1 MRAGS
6 PLGQLGAEDSAPPR
20 PAACDG
26 RGVPALSTVRSRLGR
41 SSSLASLAVFGAA
54 LLCAVV
60 IYLPMWADPTHRTVG
75 SAFHTNDPMQIM
87 WFLKW
92 VPWRLLHASDPF
104 VTHAIYYPAGVS
116 LSWNTLVPTLGLLAA
131 PITLTVGANVSFA
144 VLLTLAP
151 ALACLT
157 GFWWLRRHTRH
168 TVAAVVGGLFIGFNP
183 FMAGHMLGHVDLTF
197 IAAVPVMLMLSEDL
211 LWRRPRSQRRT
222 AVYLGLLTAAE
233 IGVNEE
239 IVVILAIG
247 ALFLTAAAVLF
258 ARREVIAAVRSSAR
272 YFGLATLVCLLAA
285 SPLLVSQL
293 FLSPHVALDGSRF
306 RARLSDY
313 LFPIGRQIIEFGSH
327 HSRLGGAENGVYLG
341 PILITVLVVGIGLTA
356 RADRWVRVAA
366 LTLAALVVLSFGH
379 GSLGAM
385 TLPYGWVDSLPV
397 LRSILPARFSF
408 ASAFVVAWLL
418 VRWLDALLSVE
429 RDRPVAARLRSG
441 IGLAAIAAAALTVV
455 PARVGSAPLPNAPF
469 FASASMRTA
478 LHSGEAVLL
487 LPVPNFHDASGMYLQ
502 QVADFRFDQPGGYAL
517 RPDGP
522 QSSASGPPSS
532 PLLRVSSIAQEFGT
546 SAVAADELTSARAQL
561 QAQGY
566 GAIIVVRSATHAD
579 RLARLAAQLTGRG
592 ADQSSSDVLIWF
604 MNRAG

>member
-1 MRAGS
+1 MVFGT
-6 PLGQLGAEDSAPPR
+6 
-20 PAACDG
+20 
-26 RGVPALSTVRSRLGR
+26 ALL
-41 SSSLASLAVFGAA
+41 LAV
-54 LLCAVV
+54 VM
-60 IYLPMWADPTHRTVG
+60 YLPMWADPTHRTAG

-92 VPWRLLHASDPF
+92 VPWRLLHAGDPF

-131 PITLTVGANVSFA
+131 PITFTVGANVSFA

-151 ALACLT
+151 ALAGVT
-157 GFWWLRRHTRH
+157 GFWWLRRHCRH
-168 TVAAVVGGLFIGFNP
+168 TLAAAVGGLFIGFGP

-197 IAAVPVMLMLSEDL
+197 TAAVPVMLMLAEDL

-239 IVVILAIG
+239 LVVIIAI
-247 ALFLTAAAVLF
+247 AAMFLAAAALLL
-258 ARREVIAAVRSSAR
+258 ARHEVTATLRSSAR
-272 YFGLATLVCLLAA
+272 YFGLATLVCLLTA

-293 FLSPHVALDGSRF
+293 FLSPHVALNGSRF
-306 RARLSDY
+306 RAQAADY
-313 LFPIGRQIIEFGSH
+313 LFPIGRQLVEFGSH
-327 HSRLGGAENGVYLG
+327 HSRLGGAEDGVYLG
-341 PILITVLVVGIGLTA
+341 PVLIAVLVVGIVLTA
-356 RADRWVRVAA
+356 RGDRWVRVAA

-379 GSLGAM
+379 TSLGGM
-385 TLPYGWVDSLPV
+385 TLPYGWVDSWPV

-418 VRWLDALLSVE
+418 ARWLDALLSVE
-429 RDRPVAARLRSG
+429 HDRRPASLIRSG
-441 IGLAAIAAAALTVV
+441 IGLGAIAAAVLMVV
-455 PARVGSAPLPNAPF
+455 PSRVGSAPLPDAPF
-469 FASASMRTA
+469 FTSASMRAA
-478 LHSGEAVLL
+478 LHPGEPVLL

-502 QVADFRFDQPGGYAL
+502 QQADFRFDQPGGYAL

-532 PLLRVSSIAQEFGT
+532 PLLRVCSIAQEFGT
-546 SAVAADELTSARAQL
+546 SAVAAAELTAARAQL

-566 GAIIVVRSATHAD
+566 GAIIVVRSAGHAD
-579 RLARLAAQLTGRG
+579 QLARLAAQLTGRG
-592 ADQSSSDVLIWF
+592 ADQASSDVLIWS
-604 MNRAG
+604 MTRSG